1 MTDGQS
7 EWMRV
12 DRPIPDERDQIE
24 APRCPDLRCREH
36 DGLCEVAH
44 SLHNRLVEL
53 EGRVDKLER
62 GEK

>member
-24 APRCPDLRCREH
+24 APRCP
-36 DGLCEVAH
+36 GLCEVAH